1 MAFLLDKHYAVVFRP
16 TDHANALKQKLVL
29 TEAAYEHLKFMVAE
43 GHFIIQEAWEIT
55 KGKCVS
61 N

>member
-16 TDHANALKQKLVL
+16 IGNNTSTKAILNEDSYKALQKMTREDL
-29 TEAAYEHLKFMVAE
+29 
-43 GHFIIQEAWEIT
+43 FIIQEAWEIT